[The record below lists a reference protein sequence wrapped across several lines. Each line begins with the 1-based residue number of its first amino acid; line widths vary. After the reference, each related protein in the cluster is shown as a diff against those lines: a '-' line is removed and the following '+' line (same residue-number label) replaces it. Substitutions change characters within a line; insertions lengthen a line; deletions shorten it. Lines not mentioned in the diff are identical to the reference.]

1 MECTASYGTV
11 PNREPSS
18 NNQCTNSLSSSIT
31 KYFKKAIT
39 DTIIGKMY
47 YHVTYTRDAVF
58 SEEQISFNEPP
69 EIVYT
74 LLEPALRSKIR
85 VITGNGGYVH
95 LSGIKPG
102 VYKRFFDKK
111 NFVIVSIRE
120 KSFNPMTYYDVIQP
134 SCGLQTSEYV
144 IYDIW
149 MVGPQY
155 RYYFNKCFAKSLK
168 LNKAVANYFTRH
180 SANDII
186 IDRFGYASK
195 IKAMEDIIL
204 DQSIKKTLVNGLR
217 SFMNQKEYYVK
228 NHIKYKFGMIFH
240 GSPGTGKTSLAY
252 AMVKYLNC
260 SYSLID
266 ETEFLRYVEYQ
277 RAKKR
282 REAGPYNPF
291 EFSRYEK
298 YHIFIIDEF
307 DSIIK
312 NIGKREETSKN
323 KNAREEAA
331 FGRELGGSSLT
342 KRQLLDA
349 LDNGFQD
356 GSIIIATT
364 NDYEYLLSVDKAF
377 IRPGRFDLHLE
388 LDTFNKDHA
397 MEMIIQRGLDEEF
410 ANSIEYPVVPSKLE
424 YLINQE
430 LYARG
435 EKMKERHD

>member
-1 MECTASYGTV
+1 MEYNASCGTV
-11 PNREPSS
+11 PSREPSS
-18 NNQCTNSLSSSIT
+18 NNQCTNSLSSSVT
-31 KYFKKAIT
+31 KYFKKTISDA
-39 DTIIGKMY
+39 IIGKIY
-47 YHVTYTRDAVF
+47 YHVTYAKDAIF
-58 SEEQISFNEPP
+58 SEEYNCWNEPP
-69 EIVYT
+69 EIVYA
-74 LLEPALRSKIR
+74 LLEPILRSKIR
-85 VITGNGGYVH
+85 VITGIGGYVH

-111 NFVIVSIRE
+111 NFVIVSIRQ
-120 KSFNPMTYYDVIQP
+120 KSFNPITYYDVIQP
-134 SCGLQTSEYV
+134 GCGAQTSEYI

-155 RYYFNKCFAKSLK
+155 RYYFNKCFVKSLK
-168 LNKAVANYFTRH
+168 LNKAVANYFIRH

-204 DQSIKKTLVNGLR
+204 DQSIKKTLANELR
-217 SFMNQKEYYVK
+217 AFMNQKKYYEK

-266 ETEFLRYVEYQ
+266 EMDFVRYVEYQ

-312 NIGKREETSKN
+312 NIGKREKSSKN
-323 KNAREEAA
+323 KNTQEEAT
-331 FGRELGGSSLT
+331 FGREASMLS

-349 LDNGFQD
+349 LDNGFPD

-388 LDTFNKDHA
+388 LDTFDKDRA
-397 MEMIIQRGLDEEF
+397 MKMIIQRGLDEEF

-435 EKMKERHD
+435 EKLKEGHE